1 MHRNAKRLVTYC
13 SPLAWAAPSPDLR
26 QENTECRSGIFRTS
40 VGRRPSILGEPVP
53 KKACGLFR
61 FDPLVLPDLLFDKVG
76 DPVRRIGIHHQTRD
90 PGFFRHRHE
99 PLVSNGKAGSMFLIF
114 RTPFSK

>member
-1 MHRNAKRLVTYC
+1 MHRNAKTLVTSC

-53 KKACGLFR
+53 KKACGLFHLR
-61 FDPLVLPDLLFDKVG
+61 SLVLPGLLFDKVG
-76 DPVRRIGIHHQTRD
+76 DPVKRIGIHHWRD
-90 PGFFRHRHE
+90 HHVFFS
-99 PLVSNGKAGSMFLIF
+99 L
-114 RTPFSK
+114 